1 MRLARSIYTT
11 SSTQTDIPMEMSKHR
26 ASRRPCPRHSHMDI
40 GAFDRSMLRGLHT
53 NPEPSVPLE
62 DVDNVSHECAR
73 RRSVCQSTTD
83 QRGVQGVPVE
93 R

>member
-1 MRLARSIYTT
+1 
-11 SSTQTDIPMEMSKHR
+11 
-26 ASRRPCPRHSHMDI
+26 MDM